1 MSERLRYLLARM
13 VRTTWWRCAL
23 VSVFALVAVL
33 ISALAGP
40 YIPESLASDLG
51 ADAVGSIL
59 TILASSML
67 TVAIFSANGMV
78 TALGAVSSSATPRA
92 SQLVVQ
98 DSTAQNTL
106 AVFIGTFVYS
116 LIGLVGMSAHIYD
129 HGGRLVLF
137 GFTLVLLVFV
147 IVVLLRWLDYLS
159 TLGRL
164 GATLARVERA
174 TRAAMEQRLKLPH
187 LGGQP
192 QAPGQRGAHA
202 VPADRVGFVEHV
214 SMDLLDALAGEHGTM
229 FHVHA
234 LPGRFVDPSVALASA
249 DAPLDADARARVLE
263 AFSIGSGRTFD
274 HDPRFGLVVLG
285 EVGARAMSASVNDPG
300 TALEV
305 IASGMRLLVH
315 WAQASRAESEPPK
328 FARVSAPPL
337 RAAGMVEDIFAPL
350 ARYAAAA
357 PEVGLALQRG
367 LRSLDALGHAPF
379 AEAARAQSAYALE
392 RARRADLPPG
402 DLAQLEAAAPPAPQD
417 RPGPSARAADPGDD
431 GRPAP
436 LRPGG

>member
-1 MSERLRYLLARM
+1 MSERLRYVLARL

-23 VSVFALVAVL
+23 VSVFALVAVVV
-33 ISALAGP
+33 SALTGP
-40 YIPESLASDLG
+40 YIPAELASDLG

-92 SQLVVQ
+92 SQLVVE

-116 LIGLVGMSAHIYD
+116 LIGLVGLSAHLYGN
-129 HGGRLVLF
+129 GGRLVLF

-174 TRAAMEQRLKLPH
+174 TRAAMEQRLALPH
-187 LGGQP
+187 LGGLP

-202 VPADRVGFVEHV
+202 VRAADVGFVEHV
-214 SMDLLDALAGEHGTM
+214 SLDLLDTLAGELGRTL
-229 FHVHA
+229 HVHA
-234 LPGRFVDPSVALASA
+234 LPGRFVEPSAVLASC
-249 DAPLDADARARVLE
+249 DAPMDAETADRVRE
-263 AFSIGSGRTFD
+263 AFSIGTGRSFD

-285 EVGARAMSASVNDPG
+285 EIGARAMSASVNDPG
-300 TALEV
+300 TALDV
-305 IASGMRLLVH
+305 IASGIRLLAH
-315 WAQASRAESEPPK
+315 WAEKRGDAPEAPK
-328 FARVSAPPL
+328 FERVSAPPL
-337 RAAGMVEDIFAPL
+337 REAGMVEDIFAPL

-367 LRSLDALGHAPF
+367 LRSLQALGHAPF
-379 AEAARAQSAYALE
+379 AEAALAQSAYALD
-392 RARRADLPPG
+392 RARRADLPPS
-402 DLAQLEAAAPPAPQD
+402 DLTALEAAAPSAATEGAAESTVPPPQ
-417 RPGPSARAADPGDD
+417 RR
-431 GRPAP
+431 
-436 LRPGG
+436 